1 MTGIF
6 QLFLLVSATVAS
18 EPSCPACSKYDY
30 EEKLLERM
38 IRVQFAYEKLDEK
51 MEQNLNKIEQEKARL
66 HKIVDDLKDQQ
77 EQAGRRLASLMQEVE
92 RNQSS
97 TLDMVVANS
106 NNTLEQIRAAF
117 NNIKEPV
124 LIPAVFFHARSPQTS
139 SVTTG
144 EIIVYKTGET
154 NQGNG
159 YSAITGKFTA
169 PVQGLYMFFMHTCTN
184 TKKNAYLQIVKDGI
198 NLIANDQYDANGI
211 TCSSSQVFVNLDIGE
226 NVWVQ
231 CSVGASTVQLYH
243 DERYRWTSF
252 GGALIHN

>member
-117 NNIKEPV
+117 NNIKVSATLASEPSCPACSKYDYEEKMLERMIRMDFAFEKLDEKLEQNLSKIKEEKAHLHE
-124 LIPAVFFHARSPQTS
+124 LIVDDLTDQQKPAERILVSFMDEVERNQS
-139 SVTTG
+139 STLEMAVA
-144 EIIVYKTGET
+144 
-154 NQGNG
+154 NSN
-159 YSAITGKFTA
+159 
-169 PVQGLYMFFMHTCTN
+169 N
-184 TKKNAYLQIVKDGI
+184 TL
-198 NLIANDQYDANGI
+198 
-211 TCSSSQVFVNLDIGE
+211 E
-226 NVWVQ
+226 
-231 CSVGASTVQLYH
+231 
-243 DERYRWTSF
+243 
-252 GGALIHN
+252 